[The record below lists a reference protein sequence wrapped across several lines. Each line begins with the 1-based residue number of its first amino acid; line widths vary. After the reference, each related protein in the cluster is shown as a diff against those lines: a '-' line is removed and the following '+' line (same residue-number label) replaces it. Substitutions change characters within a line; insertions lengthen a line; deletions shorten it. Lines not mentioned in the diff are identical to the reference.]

1 MAKANNMTEFRNDLL
16 EVWEDAK
23 KGLIRPAD
31 LKEKANMAGKV
42 IATAKVQLEQSIALK
57 DGKGVDFLKD
67 E

>member
-1 MAKANNMTEFRNDLL
+1 MAKAKNMTEFRNELL
-16 EVWEDAK
+16 DIWEDAK

-42 IATAKVQLEQSIALK
+42 IATAKVQLEQKVFQK
-57 DGKGVDFLKD
+57 DQTGVEFLKD

>member
-1 MAKANNMTEFRNDLL
+1 MAAKNMTEFRNELL
-16 EVWEDAK
+16 DIWEDSK

-42 IATAKVQLEQSIALK
+42 IATAKVQLEQSVFLK
-57 DGKGVDFLKD
+57 DNKGVDFLKD